1 MNVWRFAAIVAAWCV
16 AAVLLAIF
24 TMAAYLG
31 DVGSLT
37 AGDVLELLLLMLY
50 FVGQIFTIVTFI
62 YYWFRLVRARL
73 TKSTYA
79 PDHLA
84 SDNASDL
91 RGICVSV
98 VLGLITAIFGHL
110 VIGNT

>member
-1 MNVWRFAAIVAAWCV
+1 MNIWRFAAIVSAWCV
-16 AAVLLAIF
+16 AAVLIAIVALA
-24 TMAAYLG
+24 ALEG
-31 DVGSLT
+31 VGSLT
-37 AGDVLELLLLMLY
+37 VGDILELPLLMLY

-62 YYWFRLVRARL
+62 YYWFRLFRAQL
-73 TKSTYA
+73 KKSTQA

-91 RGICVSV
+91 RGVVVSV

-110 VIGNT
+110 LIGNT